1 MMEQQTMLDL
11 CALLSEAADTLKY
24 LTSSGNLT
32 EEDRTAFADLKGACE
47 DFITAF
53 DYYIV

>member
-1 MMEQQTMLDL
+1 MEKQTMLDL
-11 CALLSEAADTLKY
+11 CALLSEAADNLKY
-24 LTSSGNLT
+24 LTSSGNLA

-47 DFITAF
+47 DFIAAF